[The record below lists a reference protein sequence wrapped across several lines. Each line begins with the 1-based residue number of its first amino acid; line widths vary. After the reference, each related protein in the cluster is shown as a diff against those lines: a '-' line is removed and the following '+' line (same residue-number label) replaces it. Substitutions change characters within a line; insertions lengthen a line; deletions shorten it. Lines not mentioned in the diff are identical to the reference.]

1 MAYFHARGR
10 LIICAE
16 QKPAYVFQY
25 LAVTVFQHLNSTL
38 KPLTNQCLQGSRGK
52 RVVKMK
58 NHQTRDLI
66 QSPLK
71 DSNSIYFNA
80 MEIDFNY
87 ETILLSFDIIFLA
100 VPALT
105 QEMSVAVLQQQRRKN
120 S

>member
-1 MAYFHARGR
+1 MAHFHARER

-25 LAVTVFQHLNSTL
+25 LAVIIFQHLNSTL
-38 KPLTNQCLQGSRGK
+38 KPLTSQCLQGSRGK
-52 RVVKMK
+52 RVVQMR

-71 DSNSIYFNA
+71 GSNSMYFNA
-80 MEIDFNY
+80 METDFSY
-87 ETILLSFDIIFLA
+87 ETILLSFDIMFLA
-100 VPALT
+100 MPALT
-105 QEMSVAVLQQQRRKN
+105 QEISVVVLQQQRRKK